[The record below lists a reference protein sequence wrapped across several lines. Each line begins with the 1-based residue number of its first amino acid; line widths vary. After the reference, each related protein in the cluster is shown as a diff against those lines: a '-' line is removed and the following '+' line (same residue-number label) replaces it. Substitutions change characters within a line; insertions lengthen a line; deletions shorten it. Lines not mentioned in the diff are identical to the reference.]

1 MANDLFHFQLGGL
14 QCAVIEDVNEPL
26 TEAYVSGIFAKD
38 TERMLKIFREWPV
51 PLTFCINI
59 LYVETGTERILV
71 DSGGGQADKDLPGH
85 SLDNLRAA
93 GITPETIDTVIIS
106 HFHLDHIGGLLDVE
120 GKAVF
125 ERARLVVPR
134 LEHDRVMNEQFLATL
149 NPDRAQ
155 RLRQTFAVYGGRL
168 IVAPSDA
175 EIAPGICYVGAP
187 GHTPG
192 HSAVLLESQGK
203 RLLHFVD
210 TLHHPIQLNAP
221 DAVPTFDV
229 QPEIAIATRRNTIE
243 RAIAENLPVMG
254 YHLPFPGIYAIRQS
268 GPVREW
274 VEGG

>member
-1 MANDLFHFQLGGL
+1 MANDMFHFQLGDL

-26 TEAYVSGIFAKD
+26 TEEYVSGIFAKD

-51 PLTFCINI
+51 PLTFCCNI

-71 DSGGGQADKDLPGH
+71 DSGGGQADKDLQGH
-85 SLDNLRAA
+85 LLDNLRAA
-93 GITPETIDTVIIS
+93 GITPQTIDTVIIS
-106 HFHLDHIGGLLDVE
+106 HFHLDHIGGLLDAE

-134 LEHDRVMNEQFLATL
+134 LEHDWAMNEQFLAKI

-155 RLRQTFAVYGGRL
+155 RLRQTFAAYGDRL

-229 QPEIAIATRRNTIE
+229 QPEIAVATRRSTIE
-243 RAIAENLPVMG
+243 RAIAENLLVMG